1 MTKTEQTLL
10 NRTRIHG
17 AVYVNGKREHDAA
30 TKLVARGLAARYE
43 NLSGLSEGEYY
54 IHPFTR
60 RPAYSRALRVWGGT
74 LYFA

>member
-30 TKLVARGLAARYE
+30 TKLVARGLASRYE
-43 NLSGLSEGEYY
+43 NQSGLSEGEYY

-60 RPAYSRALRVWGGT
+60 RPVHSRALCVWGGT

>member
-10 NRTRIHG
+10 NRTRVHN
-17 AVYVNGKREHDAA
+17 AVYVNGKREHEAA
-30 TKLVARGLAARYE
+30 IKLVARGLAARYE
-43 NLSGLSEGEYY
+43 NQSGLSQGEYY

-60 RPAYSRALRVWGGT
+60 RPAHSSALLVWGGT